1 MINSIPKYFM
11 LFATKINIVW
21 DNKYCNDHSQYGE
34 SDYSQSRITLSTTD
48 KLNELS
54 EGKILDTFYHEKVH
68 MILDTMME
76 RELSKNEK
84 FVDQFAKLLRQS
96 DETSIYV
103 NEYGVETN
111 EKPINPII

>member
-1 MINSIPKYFM
+1 MKNLSAKLKIPKSFN
-11 LFATKINIVW
+11 LFATKIDVVF
-21 DNKYCNDHSQYGE
+21 DNKYCNDHQKYGE
-34 SDYSQSRITLSTTD
+34 SDYSQSKITLSFTD

-76 RELSKNEK
+76 RELSSNEK

-96 DETSIYV
+96 DETSQF
-103 NEYGVETN
+103 
-111 EKPINPII
+111 